1 MADLHVVAVLPAKAG
16 SEATVR
22 DALTALVAPTREEA
36 GCISYDLYE
45 SAATPGTF
53 FMVEIWRGQS
63 DIDAHFGTPHMQ
75 TALAVAGEHLD
86 GPPQIHQLTPVD
98 VV

>member
-16 SEATVR
+16 SEDIVR
-22 DALTALVAPTREEA
+22 EALTALVPPTRDEA

-45 SAATPGTF
+45 SAVAPGTF
-53 FMVEIWRGQS
+53 FMVETWRGQS
-63 DIDAHFGTPHMQ
+63 DIDAHFGTPHMH

-86 GPPQIHQLTPVD
+86 GPPQIHTLTPV
-98 VV
+98 VAG